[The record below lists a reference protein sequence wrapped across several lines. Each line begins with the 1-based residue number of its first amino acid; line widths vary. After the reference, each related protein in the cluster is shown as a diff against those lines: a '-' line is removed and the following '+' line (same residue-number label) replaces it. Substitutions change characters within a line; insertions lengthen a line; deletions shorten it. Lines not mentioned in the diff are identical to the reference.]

1 MRQGGFAIAKLSG
14 LAVVLAVSICYNV
27 ATYAQEAKDLL
38 FVPEI
43 PAGLDAQLLS
53 PLQLAYIGDT
63 VWDLMVRTGLL
74 YTGKNLHSMH
84 LAAIKKVN
92 AKAQAQALTRMI
104 NSLTEEEKDFV
115 RRGRNAH
122 SRHGAPK
129 NQDPAD
135 YSQATGLE
143 TLIGF
148 LYLSQQF
155 DRLKALF
162 ALCQADELS

>member
-1 MRQGGFAIAKLSG
+1 MLFA
-14 LAVVLAVSICYNV
+14 
-27 ATYAQEAKDLL
+27 
-38 FVPEI
+38 PEDK
-43 PAGLDAQLLS
+43 AERDAQLLS

-74 YTGKNLHSMH
+74 YTGKNVHSMH
-84 LAAIKKVN
+84 CAAVKRVN
-92 AKAQAQALTRMI
+92 AKAQAQALLRMTE
-104 NSLTEEEKDFV
+104 SLTEEEADLV

-122 SRHGAPK
+122 SRHGAPR

-148 LYLSQQF
+148 LYLTGRF
-155 DRLKALF
+155 DRLKELF
-162 ALCQADELS
+162 SLCQAEVLS

>member
-1 MRQGGFAIAKLSG
+1 MNLDC
-14 LAVVLAVSICYNV
+14 LAVVLAVSICYNEI
-27 ATYAQEAKDLL
+27 TYAQEAKDLL
-38 FVPEI
+38 FAPEI

-84 LAAIKKVN
+84 LAAVKKVN
-92 AKAQAQALTRMI
+92 AKAQAQALLRI
-104 NSLTEEEKDFV
+104 SGNLTEEETDFV

-143 TLIGF
+143 TLIGY
-148 LYLSQQF
+148 LYLTQRF
-155 DRLKALF
+155 DRLKVLF
-162 ALCQADELS
+162 ALCQEEVLP

>member
-1 MRQGGFAIAKLSG
+1 MLFA
-14 LAVVLAVSICYNV
+14 
-27 ATYAQEAKDLL
+27 
-38 FVPEI
+38 PEF
-43 PAGLDAQLLS
+43 PAEREAQLLS

-74 YTGKNLHSMH
+74 YTGKNVHSMH
-84 LAAIKKVN
+84 CAAVKRVN
-92 AKAQAQALTRMI
+92 AKAQAQALSRI
-104 NSLTEEEKDFV
+104 ADSLTEEEKNLV

-122 SRHGAPK
+122 SRHGAPR

-148 LYLSQQF
+148 LYLTGRV
-155 DRLKALF
+155 DRLKELYS
-162 ALCQADELS
+162 LCQEDALS

>member
-1 MRQGGFAIAKLSG
+1 MLFA
-14 LAVVLAVSICYNV
+14 
-27 ATYAQEAKDLL
+27 
-38 FVPEI
+38 PEF
-43 PAGLDAQLLS
+43 PAGLDAQLLN

-84 LAAIKKVN
+84 LAAVKRVN
-92 AKAQAQALTRMI
+92 AKAQAQAIVRI
-104 NSLTEEEKDFV
+104 SDSLTEEEKDYV

-148 LYLSQQF
+148 LYLTQKF
-155 DRLKALF
+155 DRLKELF
-162 ALCQADELS
+162 ALCQEEALS

>member
-1 MRQGGFAIAKLSG
+1 MLFA
-14 LAVVLAVSICYNV
+14 
-27 ATYAQEAKDLL
+27 
-38 FVPEI
+38 PEF
-43 PAGLDAQLLS
+43 PAEREAQLLS

-74 YTGKNLHSMH
+74 YTGMNVHSMH
-84 LAAIKKVN
+84 CAAVKQVN
-92 AKAQAQALTRMI
+92 AKAQAQALLRI
-104 NSLTEEEKDFV
+104 ADCLTEEEKDLV

-122 SRHGAPK
+122 SRHGAPR

-148 LYLSQQF
+148 LYLTGRV
-155 DRLKALF
+155 DRLKELYS
-162 ALCQADELS
+162 LCQEDALS